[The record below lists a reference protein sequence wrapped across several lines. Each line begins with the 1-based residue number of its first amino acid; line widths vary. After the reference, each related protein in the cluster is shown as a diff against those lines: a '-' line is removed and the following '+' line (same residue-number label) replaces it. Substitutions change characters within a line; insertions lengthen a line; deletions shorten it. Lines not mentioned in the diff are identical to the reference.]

1 MNTFVDV
8 FSDILVDFHA
18 VVLVEGD
25 LIWVQDV
32 DSASD
37 GSEISG
43 EDVGLRNVIIRIG
56 WAY

>member
-8 FSDILVDFHA
+8 FSDILVDLHA
-18 VVLVEGD
+18 VVFVEGD

-37 GSEISG
+37 GFEISG
-43 EDVGLRNVIIRIG
+43 EDVGLRNVIIGIG